1 MIHATH
7 MTADE
12 TRRLAASGAVAGL
25 CPLTEASLGDGAFAG
40 PAYLAA
46 GGRFGVGSDS
56 NIAVD
61 APGELRQLEYSQ
73 RLRDRSRNA
82 MTTVAGESTGE
93 RLFKDALA
101 GGAQAVA
108 RPVGAIEIGR
118 RADIVVLDAEHPA
131 FAAAHESELL
141 DAWIFAT
148 TRSAVKTVYIGGEAV
163 VEEGRHRDSTAITA
177 RYLAVL
183 KRLADNV

>member
-1 MIHATH
+1 
-7 MTADE
+7 
-12 TRRLAASGAVAGL
+12 LAASGAVAGL

-56 NIAVD
+56 NIAID

-82 MTTVAGESTGE
+82 MTTIAGESTGE
-93 RLFKDALA
+93 RLFKEALA
-101 GGAQAVA
+101 GGAQAVS
-108 RPVGAIEIGR
+108 RPVGAIETGR
-118 RADIVVLDAEHPA
+118 RADIVVLDADHPS
-131 FAAAHESELL
+131 FAAAGEGDVL

-148 TRSAVKTVYIGGEAV
+148 ARPAVKTVYVGGDAI
-163 VEEGRHRDSTAITA
+163 VEDGRHRGSAAITA
-177 RYLAVL
+177 RYRAVL
-183 KRLADNV
+183 KRLASDV